1 MTTVAE
7 QAIINEALKEH
18 SQAMAD
24 EDLKEHRRVV
34 IDEALKDHRQDN
46 TEIQACLDA
55 LISKIHLSYPGL
67 TPWGCEFLAWNQVRM
82 ILLQMKHAKKE
93 A

>member
-1 MTTVAE
+1 MITTAE
-7 QAIINEALKEH
+7 QAIIDSALKEH
-18 SQAMAD
+18 
-24 EDLKEHRRVV
+24 
-34 IDEALKDHRQDN
+34 RQNN

-55 LISKIHLSYPGL
+55 LIAKIQLSYPGL

-82 ILLQMKHAKKE
+82 ILLEMKHAKKE